1 MLFYENRKMERRQRN
16 RHEISEEATTVT
28 QERNDGSLDQKHGDG
43 GIEKLFD
50 SEYIL
55 NIELL
60 GCVDIL
66 DIMDD
71 RKRRVKDN
79 SKGFVCLR
87 TEVKRN
93 GIY

>member
-1 MLFYENRKMERRQRN
+1 MLFYENRKMERRQGN
-16 RHEISEEATTVT
+16 RHKTGEEATSVT
-28 QERNDGSLDQKHGDG
+28 KERNDGGLDQKHGDG

-66 DIMDD
+66 DITDD
-71 RKRRVKDN
+71 RKRRVKGN
-79 SKGFVCLR
+79 SKGFV
-87 TEVKRN
+87 
-93 GIY
+93 